1 VALAVERPDA
11 LDRHEHCSSKATEDF
26 MAHSRTAKKAVRQ
39 NETRR
44 ALNRWRLKAMRD
56 AMKEFNDAIL
66 HGTAAKAKEEYLK
79 CQKVI
84 DRTASRGI
92 IHKNQAA
99 RRKSRM
105 VVKLKLKQAA
115 PAAPAKKESAKK

>member
-1 VALAVERPDA
+1 
-11 LDRHEHCSSKATEDF
+11 
-26 MAHSRTAKKAVRQ
+26 
-39 NETRR
+39 
-44 ALNRWRLKAMRD
+44 MRD